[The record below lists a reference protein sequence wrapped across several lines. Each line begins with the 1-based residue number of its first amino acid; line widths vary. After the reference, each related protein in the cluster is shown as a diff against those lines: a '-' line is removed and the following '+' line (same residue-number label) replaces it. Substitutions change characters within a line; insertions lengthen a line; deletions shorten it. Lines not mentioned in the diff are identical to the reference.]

1 MEGLIGLTER
11 ETYPQIKDVI
21 NQARPLIFDFDFP
34 IFDEAYRIPLE
45 NKILKTYYTREICD
59 TPVSRWKLLL
69 DIKLNEI
76 MPYMN
81 QLYKSELL
89 AFDPFTTVNYSRDYS
104 RKRKDDET
112 GSAKLDFPNGSK
124 QTVTSNGN
132 IDSTSDSNNK
142 ITDNGTTNQKNR
154 HSDTPQGTIT
164 NLEAGTYMT
173 SADVNDSTV
182 NNTRQDDGST
192 TTNTNSRDTTNT
204 EGTNTHVESKNDNR
218 NLDSTESYLE
228 SIKGKDGSKSY
239 PELLTELRN
248 SFLNIDLM
256 ILNELNELFFMI
268 Y

>member
-1 MEGLIGLTER
+1 MIGLTER

-59 TPVSRWKLLL
+59 TPVSKWKLLL

-89 AFDPFTTVNYSRDYS
+89 AFDPFTTVNYSRDYG
-104 RKRKDDET
+104 RNRKDNET
-112 GSAKLDFPNGSK
+112 GIGKTDTTGGSK
-124 QTVTSNGN
+124 QTVTDTGR
-132 IDSTSDSNNK
+132 IDSTTDTK
-142 ITDNGTTNQKNR
+142 DTITDNGTSTQKNR
-154 HSDTPQGTIT
+154 HSDTPQGSLAK
-164 NLEAGTYMT
+164 LELGTYM
-173 SADVNDSTV
+173 SSGDVNDSTAQ
-182 NNTRQDDGST
+182 NTRTDDGMITAVTDRHDTSTTDGST
-192 TTNTNSRDTTNT
+192 TQLQNTTNS
-204 EGTNTHVESKNDNR
+204 K
-218 NLDSTESYLE
+218 NLDSTEKYLE
-228 SIKGKDGSKSY
+228 TIKGKDGSKSY

-256 ILNELNELFFMI
+256 ILDELRELFFMI

>member
-89 AFDPFTTVNYSRDYS
+89 AFDPFTTVNYTRNYG
-104 RKRKDDET
+104 RNRKDSET
-112 GSAKLDFPNGSK
+112 GTGKTDTTGGNK
-124 QTVTSNGN
+124 QTVTDSGRV
-132 IDSTSDSNNK
+132 DSTTDTQNTV
-142 ITDNGTTNQKNR
+142 TDNGSTSQKNR
-154 HSDTPQGTIT
+154 HSDTPQGTLT
-164 NLEAGTYMT
+164 KLETGAYMT
-173 SADVNDSTV
+173 SGDVNDSSV
-182 NNTRQDDGST
+182 QNTRTDDGSITANTQTQETSITDGST
-192 TTNTNSRDTTNT
+192 TQLQNTTNS
-204 EGTNTHVESKNDNR
+204 K
-218 NLDSTESYLE
+218 NLDSTENYLE

>member
-1 MEGLIGLTER
+1 MESMIGLTER

-34 IFDEAYRIPLE
+34 IFDEAYRVPLE

-59 TPVSRWKLLL
+59 TPVSKWKLLL

-89 AFDPFTTVNYSRDYS
+89 AFDPFTTVNYTRDYG
-104 RKRKDDET
+104 RNRKDNATET
-112 GSAKLDFPNGSK
+112 GGSK
-124 QTVTSNGN
+124 QTVT
-132 IDSTSDSNNK
+132 DSGRVDTTTDTTNT
-142 ITDNGTTNQKNR
+142 ITDTGSTNQKNR
-154 HSDTPQGTIT
+154 HSDTPQGTIA

-182 NNTRQDDGST
+182 QNTRADDGSVIANTQTQETSITDGST
-192 TTNTNSRDTTNT
+192 TNN
-204 EGTNTHVESKNDNR
+204 K
-218 NLDSTESYLE
+218 NLDSTENYLE

-239 PELLTELRN
+239 PELLTELRD